1 MAGLSQ
7 GRSYR
12 RQLFDEIFDFS
23 EDDSLFTEDVEEDE
37 SAGDQDMNEGGIR
50 AVANTNAIEEGP
62 LTGMLFP
69 CISTMFNF
77 YKEHARLK
85 GFSVFK
91 RSAVNVRGGSRKY
104 QTISCDKG
112 RKAIGAKSSKRINCP
127 AKINAILRENGMW
140 QISKVISSHNHELE
154 PSMSRLMV
162 AHRSLNM
169 DMKRRLEAN
178 DIAGIRPAKS
188 IRLLEVQ
195 AGGPENLSC
204 LSKDCRNFIE
214 RKRRLRLGDGDA
226 EAIRKLFVRMQRN
239 DPEFFYSFDLDDDS
253 RLSNVLWVHPRS
265 RAAYEEFNDVVS
277 FDTTYLVNRYKLP
290 FATIVGVNHHGQSI
304 LLGCALISHEDVNT
318 FKWLFMTWL
327 EAMEDVHPNSILTDQ
342 CESMR
347 KAIREVMPNTRH
359 RFCLWHILC
368 KVPEK
373 FKGVTDYDSA
383 CLEFKAVIYDSLTIE
398 MFERNWNE
406 FVVKHGLERNE
417 WLSKL
422 YVDRE
427 YWVPIYLNHTFWAGM
442 VSTQRSESMHAYFDG
457 YVNSM
462 STLKQFVEQYEIAMC
477 DKNEKEFYAD
487 FKSKNTVVNCISVFK
502 WEQQFQKAFTNS
514 IFKLVQEEIKR
525 MWYCHVIQPTEEGRR
540 EADNEPGIERHKI
553 MEKSI
558 INNWFRREF
567 VYDVE
572 YRENGQYFSC
582 NCKKFES
589 KGILCCHI
597 MRLMSLKD
605 IKFINE
611 RYLLRRWRKDVNR
624 VHSKKFFHGGY
635 PHMTEEF
642 EKYREMERL
651 FQEASDL
658 AYDDNK
664 IKFVKQRLA
673 ELKRDLLSW
682 NDGMIAPTS
691 NAQVTIDTNNV
702 DENEENERVILNPH
716 VTRSRGRPRINRH
729 RSVREITQRANS
741 GRNRNSGRGRRR
753 GRPRNNINSNIA
765 EQVYIYFFKSVLMLF
780 ISFFFRYFM

>member
-23 EDDSLFTEDVEEDE
+23 EDDSLFAEDVEEDE

-347 KAIREVMPNTRH
+347 KAIRE
-359 RFCLWHILC
+359 
-368 KVPEK
+368 
-373 FKGVTDYDSA
+373 
-383 CLEFKAVIYDSLTIE
+383 
-398 MFERNWNE
+398 
-406 FVVKHGLERNE
+406 
-417 WLSKL
+417 
-422 YVDRE
+422 
-427 YWVPIYLNHTFWAGM
+427 
-442 VSTQRSESMHAYFDG
+442 
-457 YVNSM
+457 
-462 STLKQFVEQYEIAMC
+462 
-477 DKNEKEFYAD
+477 
-487 FKSKNTVVNCISVFK
+487 
-502 WEQQFQKAFTNS
+502 FQKAFTNS

-673 ELKRDLLSW
+673 ELKR
-682 NDGMIAPTS
+682 
-691 NAQVTIDTNNV
+691 
-702 DENEENERVILNPH
+702 
-716 VTRSRGRPRINRH
+716 
-729 RSVREITQRANS
+729 
-741 GRNRNSGRGRRR
+741 
-753 GRPRNNINSNIA
+753 
-765 EQVYIYFFKSVLMLF
+765 IY
-780 ISFFFRYFM
+780 

>member
-23 EDDSLFTEDVEEDE
+23 EDDSLFAEDVEEDE
-37 SAGDQDMNEGGIR
+37 SAGDQDMNKGGIR

-226 EAIRKLFVRMQRN
+226 EAIRKL
-239 DPEFFYSFDLDDDS
+239 
-253 RLSNVLWVHPRS
+253 LSNILWVHPRS

-327 EAMEDVHPNSILTDQ
+327 EAMEDVHPNSILTDK

-359 RFCLWHILC
+359 RFYLWHILC

-373 FKGVTDYDSA
+373 FKGVSDYDSA

-427 YWVPIYLNHTFWAGM
+427 YWVLIYLNHTFWAGM

-487 FKSKNTVVNCISVFK
+487 FKSKNTVVNCISVFE
-502 WEQQFQKAFTNS
+502 WEQQFQKAFTNL

-691 NAQVTIDTNNV
+691 NAQVIIDTNNA

-729 RSVREITQRANS
+729 KSVREITQRENS

-765 EQVYIYFFKSVLMLF
+765 EQVGPHNSQTPAAKHKEMLLML
-780 ISFFFRYFM
+780 

>member
-12 RQLFDEIFDFS
+12 TQLFNEIFDFS
-23 EDDSLFTEDVEEDE
+23 EDDSLFAEDVEEDE
-37 SAGDQDMNEGGIR
+37 SAGDQDMNEGGIG
-50 AVANTNAIEEGP
+50 AVANTNAIEKGP

-91 RSAVNVRGGSRKY
+91 RSAVNVQGGSGKY

-112 RKAIGAKSSKRINCP
+112 RKPIGAKSSKRINCP
-127 AKINAILRENGMW
+127 AKINAILRENGM
-140 QISKVISSHNHELE
+140 
-154 PSMSRLMV
+154 
-162 AHRSLNM
+162 SLNM

-195 AGGPENLSC
+195 ADGPENLSC

-226 EAIRKLFVRMQRN
+226 EAIRK
-239 DPEFFYSFDLDDDS
+239 
-253 RLSNVLWVHPRS
+253 LSNVLWVHPRS

-290 FATIVGVNHHGQSI
+290 FATIVGVNHHGQPI

-318 FKWLFMTWL
+318 FKWFFMTWL

-422 YVDRE
+422 YVDRK

-477 DKNEKEFYAD
+477 DNNEKEFYAD
-487 FKSKNTVVNCISVFK
+487 FKSKNTVVNCISVFE

-525 MWYCHVIQPTEEGRR
+525 MWYCHVIQPTEEG
-540 EADNEPGIERHKI
+540 G
-553 MEKSI
+553 
-558 INNWFRREF
+558 
-567 VYDVE
+567 
-572 YRENGQYFSC
+572 
-582 NCKKFES
+582 
-589 KGILCCHI
+589 
-597 MRLMSLKD
+597 
-605 IKFINE
+605 
-611 RYLLRRWRKDVNR
+611 
-624 VHSKKFFHGGY
+624 
-635 PHMTEEF
+635 
-642 EKYREMERL
+642 
-651 FQEASDL
+651 
-658 AYDDNK
+658 
-664 IKFVKQRLA
+664 VKQIMSQ
-673 ELKRDLLSW
+673 EL
-682 NDGMIAPTS
+682 
-691 NAQVTIDTNNV
+691 
-702 DENEENERVILNPH
+702 
-716 VTRSRGRPRINRH
+716 
-729 RSVREITQRANS
+729 REIKLW
-741 GRNRNSGRGRRR
+741 RNPQSTTGFVG
-753 GRPRNNINSNIA
+753 S
-765 EQVYIYFFKSVLMLF
+765 LF
-780 ISFFFRYFM
+780 MM

>member
-23 EDDSLFTEDVEEDE
+23 EDDSLFAEDVEEDE

-50 AVANTNAIEEGP
+50 VVANTNAIEEGP

-91 RSAVNVRGGSRKY
+91 RSAVN
-104 QTISCDKG
+104 
-112 RKAIGAKSSKRINCP
+112 
-127 AKINAILRENGMW
+127 
-140 QISKVISSHNHELE
+140 
-154 PSMSRLMV
+154 
-162 AHRSLNM
+162 
-169 DMKRRLEAN
+169 
-178 DIAGIRPAKS
+178 
-188 IRLLEVQ
+188 
-195 AGGPENLSC
+195 
-204 LSKDCRNFIE
+204 DCRNFIE

-226 EAIRKLFVRMQRN
+226 EAIRKLFVRMQKRS
-239 DPEFFYSFDLDDDS
+239 EFFYSFDLDDDS

-265 RAAYEEFNDVVS
+265 RVLTRNS
-277 FDTTYLVNRYKLP
+277 MMLMR
-290 FATIVGVNHHGQSI
+290 
-304 LLGCALISHEDVNT
+304 LISHEDVNT

-398 MFERNWNE
+398 M
-406 FVVKHGLERNE
+406 
-417 WLSKL
+417 
-422 YVDRE
+422 E

-487 FKSKNTVVNCISVFK
+487 FKSKNTVVNCISVFE

-611 RYLLRRWRKDVNR
+611 RYLLRRWRKDVNH

-673 ELKRDLLSW
+673 ELKDLLSW

-729 RSVREITQRANS
+729 RSVRDHSTS
-741 GRNRNSGRGRRR
+741 K
-753 GRPRNNINSNIA
+753 
-765 EQVYIYFFKSVLMLF
+765 FW
-780 ISFFFRYFM
+780 

>member
-7 GRSYR
+7 GRPYR

-37 SAGDQDMNEGGIR
+37 SAGDQDMNEG
-50 AVANTNAIEEGP
+50 VAIKEGKQ
-62 LTGMLFP
+62 L
-69 CISTMFNF
+69 
-77 YKEHARLK
+77 
-85 GFSVFK
+85 
-91 RSAVNVRGGSRKY
+91 VRNHQK
-104 QTISCDKG
+104 DKL
-112 RKAIGAKSSKRINCP
+112 S

-195 AGGPENLSC
+195 AGGLENLSC

-226 EAIRKLFVRMQRN
+226 EAIHKLFVRMQRN

-327 EAMEDVHPNSILTDQ
+327 EAMEDVHPNSILTYQ

-406 FVVKHGLERNE
+406 FVVKYGLERNE

-582 NCKKFES
+582 NYKKFES

-741 GRNRNSGRGRRR
+741 GRNRKRWK
-753 GRPRNNINSNIA
+753 A
-765 EQVYIYFFKSVLMLF
+765 A
-780 ISFFFRYFM
+780 

>member
-1 MAGLSQ
+1 MALAELRLSQGGLSGVCTVTLFGNGQQLRRILRKNFFNFLIAGLSQ

-23 EDDSLFTEDVEEDE
+23 EDDSLFAEDVEEDE
-37 SAGDQDMNEGGIR
+37 LAADQDMNEGGIR

-91 RSAVNVRGGSRKY
+91 KSAVNVRSGSHKY

-178 DIAGIRPAKS
+178 DIAGIRPGKS

-290 FATIVGVNHHGQSI
+290 FATIVGVNHHGPSI

-327 EAMEDVHPNSILTDQ
+327 EAMEDVHPNSILTNQ

-347 KAIREVMPNTRH
+347 KAIREV
-359 RFCLWHILC
+359 
-368 KVPEK
+368 PEK
-373 FKGVTDYDSA
+373 FRGVINYDSA

-427 YWVPIYLNHTFWAGM
+427 YWVPIYLNHTFWDGM
-442 VSTQRSESMHAYFDG
+442 VSTQRSESMHGYFDG

-487 FKSKNTVVNCISVFK
+487 FKSKNTVLNCIYVFE

-514 IFKLVQEEIKR
+514 IFKLVQEEIK
-525 MWYCHVIQPTEEGRR
+525 
-540 EADNEPGIERHKI
+540 
-553 MEKSI
+553 
-558 INNWFRREF
+558 
-567 VYDVE
+567 
-572 YRENGQYFSC
+572 
-582 NCKKFES
+582 
-589 KGILCCHI
+589 
-597 MRLMSLKD
+597 
-605 IKFINE
+605 
-611 RYLLRRWRKDVNR
+611 
-624 VHSKKFFHGGY
+624 
-635 PHMTEEF
+635 
-642 EKYREMERL
+642 
-651 FQEASDL
+651 
-658 AYDDNK
+658 
-664 IKFVKQRLA
+664 
-673 ELKRDLLSW
+673 
-682 NDGMIAPTS
+682 
-691 NAQVTIDTNNV
+691 
-702 DENEENERVILNPH
+702 
-716 VTRSRGRPRINRH
+716 
-729 RSVREITQRANS
+729 
-741 GRNRNSGRGRRR
+741 
-753 GRPRNNINSNIA
+753 
-765 EQVYIYFFKSVLMLF
+765 
-780 ISFFFRYFM
+780 

>member
-1 MAGLSQ
+1 MIGNFVMPAIEAGEVVWKSGLVKKVGLADGVAGNAYAFLSLYRLTGDSIYEERARHLQASCNNASKLVPGGHVRGADHAYSLFQ
-7 GRSYR
+7 G
-12 RQLFDEIFDFS
+12 LAGTACLC
-23 EDDSLFTEDVEEDE
+23 LFTEDVVEDE
-37 SAGDQDMNEGGIR
+37 STGDQDMNEGGIR
-50 AVANTNAIEEGP
+50 AVANTNAIQEGP

-91 RSAVNVRGGSRKY
+91 RSAVNIDGCSQVTEYGYEEEIGG
-104 QTISCDKG
+104 
-112 RKAIGAKSSKRINCP
+112 KRYSWH
-127 AKINAILRENGMW
+127 K
-140 QISKVISSHNHELE
+140 
-154 PSMSRLMV
+154 
-162 AHRSLNM
+162 
-169 DMKRRLEAN
+169 
-178 DIAGIRPAKS
+178 PAKS

-204 LSKDCRNFIE
+204 LSKDCQNFIE
-214 RKRRLRLGDGDA
+214 RKRRLRLGDGNA

-277 FDTTYLVNRYKLP
+277 FDTTYLVNQYKLP

-318 FKWLFMTWL
+318 FNWLFITWL

-347 KAIREVMPNTRH
+347 KAI
-359 RFCLWHILC
+359 
-368 KVPEK
+368 
-373 FKGVTDYDSA
+373 SA

-417 WLSKL
+417 WFSKL

-442 VSTQRSESMHAYFDG
+442 VSTQRREMHAYFDG

-487 FKSKNTVVNCISVFK
+487 FKSKNTVVNCISVFE

-514 IFKLVQEEIKR
+514 IFKLVQEEIKQ

-540 EADNEPGIERHKI
+540 EADNELGIERYKI

-558 INNWFRREF
+558 INN
-567 VYDVE
+567 
-572 YRENGQYFSC
+572 
-582 NCKKFES
+582 
-589 KGILCCHI
+589 
-597 MRLMSLKD
+597 
-605 IKFINE
+605 
-611 RYLLRRWRKDVNR
+611 
-624 VHSKKFFHGGY
+624 
-635 PHMTEEF
+635 
-642 EKYREMERL
+642 
-651 FQEASDL
+651 
-658 AYDDNK
+658 
-664 IKFVKQRLA
+664 
-673 ELKRDLLSW
+673 
-682 NDGMIAPTS
+682 
-691 NAQVTIDTNNV
+691 
-702 DENEENERVILNPH
+702 
-716 VTRSRGRPRINRH
+716 
-729 RSVREITQRANS
+729 
-741 GRNRNSGRGRRR
+741 
-753 GRPRNNINSNIA
+753 
-765 EQVYIYFFKSVLMLF
+765 
-780 ISFFFRYFM
+780 

>member
-1 MAGLSQ
+1 
-7 GRSYR
+7 
-12 RQLFDEIFDFS
+12 
-23 EDDSLFTEDVEEDE
+23 
-37 SAGDQDMNEGGIR
+37 
-50 AVANTNAIEEGP
+50 
-62 LTGMLFP
+62 
-69 CISTMFNF
+69 
-77 YKEHARLK
+77 
-85 GFSVFK
+85 
-91 RSAVNVRGGSRKY
+91 
-104 QTISCDKG
+104 
-112 RKAIGAKSSKRINCP
+112 
-127 AKINAILRENGMW
+127 MW

-169 DMKRRLEAN
+169 DMKRRLEVN

-204 LSKDCRNFIE
+204 LSKECRNFIE

-265 RAAYEEFNDVVS
+265 LAAYEEFNDVVS

-427 YWVPIYLNHTFWAGM
+427 YWVPIYLNHNFGLEWF
-442 VSTQRSESMHAYFDG
+442 R
-457 YVNSM
+457 
-462 STLKQFVEQYEIAMC
+462 LKGVRACMPILM
-477 DKNEKEFYAD
+477 
-487 FKSKNTVVNCISVFK
+487 
-502 WEQQFQKAFTNS
+502 AFTNS

-765 EQVYIYFFKSVLMLF
+765 EQVGPHNSQTPGSQTQKCC
-780 ISFFFRYFM
+780 

>member
-7 GRSYR
+7 GRSYH
-12 RQLFDEIFDFS
+12 RQLFDIFDFS
-23 EDDSLFTEDVEEDE
+23 EDDSLFAEDVEEDE
-37 SAGDQDMNEGGIR
+37 SAGDQDMNEGGIK

-127 AKINAILRENGMW
+127 IKINAILRENGMW

-195 AGGPENLSC
+195 SGGPKNLSC

-214 RKRRLRLGDGDA
+214 QKRRLRLGDGDV
-226 EAIRKLFVRMQRN
+226 EAIRKLFVRM
-239 DPEFFYSFDLDDDS
+239 
-253 RLSNVLWVHPRS
+253 LSNVLWVHPRS

-347 KAIREVMPNTRH
+347 KAIRE
-359 RFCLWHILC
+359 
-368 KVPEK
+368 
-373 FKGVTDYDSA
+373 
-383 CLEFKAVIYDSLTIE
+383 
-398 MFERNWNE
+398 
-406 FVVKHGLERNE
+406 
-417 WLSKL
+417 
-422 YVDRE
+422 
-427 YWVPIYLNHTFWAGM
+427 
-442 VSTQRSESMHAYFDG
+442 
-457 YVNSM
+457 
-462 STLKQFVEQYEIAMC
+462 
-477 DKNEKEFYAD
+477 
-487 FKSKNTVVNCISVFK
+487 
-502 WEQQFQKAFTNS
+502 
-514 IFKLVQEEIKR
+514 
-525 MWYCHVIQPTEEGRR
+525 PTEEGRR
-540 EADNEPGIERHKI
+540 EADNELGIERHKI

-558 INNWFRREF
+558 INNWFHREF
-567 VYDVE
+567 VYDVD

-582 NCKKFES
+582 NW
-589 KGILCCHI
+589 H
-597 MRLMSLKD
+597 
-605 IKFINE
+605 
-611 RYLLRRWRKDVNR
+611 
-624 VHSKKFFHGGY
+624 

-673 ELKRDLLSW
+673 ELKWDLLSW

-691 NAQVTIDTNNV
+691 NA
-702 DENEENERVILNPH
+702 
-716 VTRSRGRPRINRH
+716 
-729 RSVREITQRANS
+729 
-741 GRNRNSGRGRRR
+741 
-753 GRPRNNINSNIA
+753 
-765 EQVYIYFFKSVLMLF
+765 
-780 ISFFFRYFM
+780 